1 MDLSQLYFYQYLPP
15 LLSLSVVEPLAPAS
29 FNLSEDDE
37 GDAVCDEFVDEE
49 LLCLLDDPFNNLP
62 NNNFLSDFFCVICY
76 KELCLDMNGEFAN
89 KRTREK

>member
-62 NNNFLSDFFCVICY
+62 NNNFLA
-76 KELCLDMNGEFAN
+76 CLLYTSPSPRDATLSRMPSSA
-89 KRTREK
+89 